1 MSTKRIFVP
10 DDDDNDELLAYL
22 TEVATSTVL
31 PEEDVIVEKS
41 LSNMDLTKWFYSNN
55 DADRTMVRFY
65 PNMGCLVSMTL
76 SDDFPF

>member
-41 LSNMDLTKWFYSNN
+41 LSNMDFTKWFYSNN
-55 DADRTMVRFY
+55 DADRTMVRFH
-65 PNMGCLVSMTL
+65 PNT
-76 SDDFPF
+76 